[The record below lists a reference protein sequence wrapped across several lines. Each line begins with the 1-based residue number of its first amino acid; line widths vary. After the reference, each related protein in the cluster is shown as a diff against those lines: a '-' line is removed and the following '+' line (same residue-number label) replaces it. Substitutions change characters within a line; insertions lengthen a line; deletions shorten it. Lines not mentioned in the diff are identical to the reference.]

1 MSKKKERNLWGCST
15 KKIEIRKID
24 DREKVLVR
32 GRPYLSWRI
41 TDQAGRRVAI
51 AELYEMGVATQ
62 EELAEAFNIHVR
74 SVNNYITT
82 FKERGIKGLVGQS
95 KGPKEAWKVTPET
108 RGKILIIFLRERI
121 KNLREIQEKLKEQWN
136 KEVSIES
143 IRQVLMEDGFIKKGD
158 KAIIKEEKNLF
169 EKRNNEQ
176 MILKITEEK
185 KEGKDYSEERGD
197 ENQDNLIYEPEIELS
212 NKNLS
217 HYSPAQRIYL
227 DRLECSSGEYK
238 SENGEYSAYA
248 GGLLLIPLLERYKFT
263 PTIERIIKINTN
275 EGYNLRELCL
285 TLLYFD
291 VFGFQSI
298 ENFKTVYPEEFGIL
312 IGKSSSPSIF
322 TLRRFMHKVRELTR
336 GEELMEEFGKEYLKK
351 GLVKWGVM
359 YIDGQFLPYYGM
371 QAIKMG
377 WYTTRNI
384 PLKGGYNFMSIDND
398 YNPFLFLIRPSSED
412 LLDKIPEIIIKAKK
426 IAKET
431 GVDEKGMTVIFDR
444 EGYSAELFRKLS
456 DKKEE
461 AHAQFISWAKYA
473 DKWVN
478 DYKEEEFKN
487 SVMVKYRIQKDE
499 EVKYFEPDRKTM
511 SKYGK
516 IRTIVIQSGSKKQ
529 RIAIYTNDEERKA
542 EEIIQLMCVR
552 WGQENLNKAL
562 KLNHCIEYYPG
573 KGLYESEEMEE
584 QPMVENPVVK
594 KLKQDKAALVSKL
607 NKLKVAIADKILK
620 MGEEKVN
627 WNYIKREK
635 VELLSEIVGIESK
648 ITLINREIDKIPKE
662 IRFEE
667 AHDGTRLFELDYE
680 KKRFIDCIKIFTY
693 HMQKQMC
700 NLLSNYYDKEKEIWP
715 AMEMIIKRGANVKIE
730 QGKLTVRLKRFQNP
744 EIDYAARHLC
754 QDLNQMNPVTL
765 DKFEMPICY
774 EVV

>member
-1 MSKKKERNLWGCST
+1 MNQNGFKKTDKSWIKKKLQVIKSGH
-15 KKIEIRKID
+15 KKE
-24 DREKVLVR
+24 VLVK
-32 GRPYLSWRI
+32 GQQYMSWQSGDEAAERL
-41 TDQAGRRVAI
+41 AI
-51 AELYEMGVATQ
+51 VQIYKLGLGTQ
-62 EELAEAFNIHVR
+62 EELAKAFQTHIN
-74 SVNNYITT
+74 SVAKYINT
-82 FKERGIKGLVGQS
+82 FKTDGVKGLISQPR
-95 KGPKEAWKVTPET
+95 GPKKRWKIVPEM
-108 RGKILIIFLRERI
+108 RGKILMAVLNEGI
-121 KNLREIQEKLKEQWN
+121 KEYGKIQEQIKKQWN

-143 IRQVLMEDGFIKKGD
+143 IRQVLMENGFIRGRVKP
-158 KAIIKEEKNLF
+158 IKVEERNLF
-169 EKRNNEQ
+169 EEKTGQLELETFEDRTAEKDCVKEDENNNENDLSYDSL
-176 MILKITEEK
+176 M
-185 KEGKDYSEERGD
+185 D
-197 ENQDNLIYEPEIELS
+197 S
-212 NKNLS
+212 NKENIS
-217 HYSPAQRIYL
+217 NYSRAQRIYL
-227 DRLECSSGEYK
+227 DRQER
-238 SENGEYSAYA
+238 GEYSAYA
-248 GGLLLIPLLERYKFT
+248 GGLLLVPLLKRYNFA
-263 PTIERIIKINTN
+263 PTIERIIKIKTN

-291 VFGFQSI
+291 IFGFSSI

-312 IGKSSSPSIF
+312 IGKMNSPSIL
-322 TLRRFMHKVRELTR
+322 TLRRFLHKVRELNK

-351 GLVKWGVM
+351 GLVKWEVL
-359 YIDGQFLPYYGM
+359 YIDGQFLPYNGM

-431 GVDEKGMTVIFDR
+431 GDDEKDLTVIFDR

-461 AHAQFISWAKYA
+461 THAQFISWAKYA

-487 SVMVKYRIQKDE
+487 SVMVKYKIQKDE
-499 EVKYFEPDRKTM
+499 EVKYFETKRVM
-511 SKYGK
+511 NKYGK
-516 IRTIVIQSGSKKQ
+516 MRAIVIQSGSKKQ
-529 RIAIYTNDEERKA
+529 RTAIYTNDEERKA

-562 KLNHCIEYYPG
+562 KVNHCIEYFPG

-594 KLKQDKAALVSKL
+594 KLKQDKATLVSKL

-620 MGEEKVN
+620 MGEEKIN
-627 WNYIKREK
+627 WDYIKREK

-667 AHDGTRLFELDYE
+667 AHDGARLFELDYE
-680 KKRFIDCIKIFTY
+680 KKRFIDCIKIFAY
-693 HMQKQMC
+693 HIQKQLC
-700 NLLSNYYDKEKEIWP
+700 SLLSNYYDKEKEIWP
-715 AMEMIIKRGANVKIE
+715 AMEMIVKRGANVKIE

-765 DKFEMPICY
+765 DRFKLPIRY
-774 EVV
+774 EVS